1 MTAVSADVDGR
12 KSVSGGARPVV
23 AKIWHNYVLRRLVRA
38 LFVIWVVATAV
49 FFMVRLL
56 PGNPV
61 QVYINQQIAQYGVS
75 YQDAAAS
82 AASYFSFNPQ
92 TPLLVQ
98 YLDYLGGLVRG
109 DMGMSISTRGIS
121 VTRLIAEYLPWT
133 LFSVG
138 IGMAIAITIGLL
150 LGMIMAYQRGGVVD
164 HAVTAIGSF
173 LHSIPNYLLAI
184 IIVVIGGSL
193 LGLFDVG
200 TMRGTVTP
208 GVNPSYGLAW
218 VGDIFFHAS
227 LPILTYVL
235 TTVGTW
241 ALVMKSSTTQI
252 LGEDYVTVARAR
264 GLSDL
269 RIRTNYVGRNAILPL
284 VAQIATQAGFV
295 VGGAI
300 FVEQTFKY
308 DGIGTTLYAALQTR
322 DYTVLEGI
330 LLVITATVVFAN
342 LIADLIYSL
351 LDPRIRTDET
361 GD

>member
-1 MTAVSADVDGR
+1 MAAVSAEVG
-12 KSVSGGARPVV
+12 SSGSRATAMPALKR
-23 AKIWHNYVLRRLVRA
+23 IWRNYVVRRILRA
-38 LFVIWVVATAV
+38 IFVIWVVATAV

-61 QVYINQQIAQYGVS
+61 QVYINQQIAEYGVS

-82 AASYFSFNPQ
+82 AASYFSFDPQ
-92 TPLLVQ
+92 TPLIVQ
-98 YLDYLGGLVRG
+98 YFNYLLGLLHG
-109 DMGMSISTRGIS
+109 DLGMSISSRGVS
-121 VTRLIAEYLPWT
+121 VGHIIVEYLPWT

-138 IGMAIAITIGLL
+138 IGIFIAIVIGLF
-150 LGMIMAYQRGGVVD
+150 LGMVMAYRRGGAID
-164 HAVTAIGSF
+164 HAVTALGSF
-173 LHSIPNYLLAI
+173 LHAIPNYLLAI
-184 IIVVIGGSL
+184 IIVVIGGAL

-208 GVNPSYGLAW
+208 GVDPSYGLAW
-218 VGDIFFHAS
+218 VQDIFYHAS

-241 ALVMKSSTTQI
+241 ALIMKSSTTQI

-264 GLSDL
+264 GLKDMW
-269 RIRTNYVGRNAILPL
+269 IRTNYVGRNAILPL

-308 DGIGTTLYAALQTR
+308 DGIGVTLYSALQTR
-322 DYTVLEGI
+322 DYTVLQGI
-330 LLVITATVVFAN
+330 LLVLTATVVFAN
-342 LIADLIYSL
+342 LIADLIYSV

>member
-1 MTAVSADVDGR
+1 MTAVSADVDQR
-12 KSVSGGARPVV
+12 SSVSGGARPIA
-23 AKIWHNYVLRRLVRA
+23 AKIWHNYVLRRLLRA
-38 LFVIWVVATAV
+38 LFVIWVVASAV

-82 AASYFSFNPQ
+82 AASYFSFDPK
-92 TPLLVQ
+92 TPVLLQ
-98 YLDYLGGLVRG
+98 YLSYLGGLVRG

-138 IGMAIAITIGLL
+138 IGMVISIFIGLL
-150 LGMIMAYQRGGVVD
+150 LGMIMAYRRGGVVD
-164 HAVTAIGSF
+164 HAVTALGSF
-173 LHSIPNYLLAI
+173 LHAIPNYLLAI

-208 GVNPSYGLAW
+208 GIDPSYGLAW
-218 VGDIFFHAS
+218 VGDIFYHAAM
-227 LPILTYVL
+227 PILTYVL

-264 GLSDL
+264 GLSDT

-308 DGIGTTLYAALQTR
+308 DGIGVTLYNALQTR
-322 DYTVLEGI
+322 DYTVLQGI